1 MVKIYDMASHL
12 ASGQLYRVI
21 PNVYAMVIA
30 DKYDRAMLF
39 CRYQEFYE
47 SPFDN
52 IRGKYF
58 TLEEYMRQYT
68 KHYNADMFTY
78 PSDWEGY
85 NIPSHV
91 LSKAVERFENDTY
104 YDMLMQDVYYTC
116 KEDCNDK
123 FYLIGTD
130 KVDSLVMKHELA
142 HALWYVN
149 KKYKTSAQRLVNAIP
164 KEDYAKLYMKIK
176 KMGYADDVID
186 DEIQAYMSTTWR
198 NKYADKFKKHFNKHL
213 N

>member
-1 MVKIYDMASHL
+1 
-12 ASGQLYRVI
+12 
-21 PNVYAMVIA
+21 
-30 DKYDRAMLF
+30 
-39 CRYQEFYE
+39 
-47 SPFDN
+47 
-52 IRGKYF
+52 
-58 TLEEYMRQYT
+58 
-68 KHYNADMFTY
+68 MFTY